1 MGTPLDAP
9 EVPHEPA
16 PSQRR
21 GFPGADGGRA
31 PPGEDRQPGGP
42 RPPTRR
48 AQRGAAG
55 PARERGGRDA
65 GGGPL
70 STDFIDLLPP
80 FDPLLF
86 RRDGIQTGVVDRLRH
101 GGYPV
106 QASLH
111 LLRRP
116 LEECRRLLAP
126 FIREAYSH
134 DLRSVMIIHGRGR
147 EIDSPANVLRSC
159 LAKWLESLDEV
170 QAFAS
175 AGQADGGLG
184 ATWVM
189 LRKSERAKANN
200 RERQQKRRG

>member
-1 MGTPLDAP
+1 MTDLHDDADFQALMGDVTPL
-9 EVPHEPA
+9 
-16 PSQRR
+16 SR
-21 GFPGADGGRA
+21 GQGRA
-31 PPGEDRQPGGP
+31 HTGQ
-42 RPPTRR
+42 TRR
-48 AQRGAAG
+48 APSEAQLARRESAAAETPG
-55 PARERGGRDA
+55 QHG
-65 GGGPL
+65 L
-70 STDFIDLLPP
+70 STDFIDLVPP

-86 RRDGIQTGVVDRLRH
+86 RRNGIQEGVVDRLRH

-116 LEECRRLLAP
+116 LEECRRLLPP
-126 FIREAYSH
+126 FIREAYAH

-175 AGQADGGLG
+175 ASQGDGGLG

-189 LRKSERAKANN
+189 LRKSERAKASN

>member
-1 MGTPLDAP
+1 MSQTHRNDEDFQALVGDVRPLPKRAHRADP
-9 EVPHEPA
+9 GRRRGA
-16 PSQRR
+16 PSEAQLARR
-21 GFPGADGGRA
+21 
-31 PPGEDRQPGGP
+31 ES
-42 RPPTRR
+42 
-48 AQRGAAG
+48 AAAES
-55 PARERGGRDA
+55 PGRDL
-65 GGGPL
+65 L

-86 RRDGIQTGVVDRLRH
+86 YRDGIQVGVVDRLRH

-116 LEECRRLLAP
+116 LEECRQCLAP
-126 FIREAYSH
+126 FIREAYAH

-175 AGQADGGLG
+175 ASQADGGLG